1 MVCTTPEIAPR
12 SKIEP
17 IIVEGEIVPN
27 GCGENIGIMPWSP
40 LAGGF
45 LSGKYTRQNE
55 VAGDSRRDTFDFPPI
70 NKQKAYDLI
79 DLMTEIG
86 QHHNVS
92 VANVAWNWVIRQPR
106 L

>member
-17 IIVEGEIVPN
+17 IIVEGEIVPMAVS
-27 GCGENIGIMPWSP
+27 ENIGIMPWSP

-79 DLMTEIG
+79 DLMAEIG